1 MLATLGIVILALLA
15 PSAFAQEPTS
25 PLLVYIFTETVDED
39 GFRLTQ
45 REMSDRDDTV
55 ADILDV
61 LNRAERP
68 QRRYAD
74 SRRPTYQS
82 VFRVAESPEEADML
96 WEVVYRGEHAT
107 GSASGI
113 AAPLFGGGAVVSQ
126 ATPQMGRNIQ
136 VQLTIGDYTK
146 TVLGAPLGSEGET
159 QWRELAEGLVAEIA
173 EWTQLNHEKVGEL
186 LAER

>member
-15 PSAFAQEPTS
+15 PSASAQEPTS
-25 PLLVYIFTETVDED
+25 PLLIHVFTETVDED
-39 GFRLTQ
+39 GFQLTK
-45 REMSDRDDTV
+45 RELSGRDDTV
-55 ADILDV
+55 EDILD
-61 LNRAERP
+61 LFGGSQPR
-68 QRRYAD
+68 RRYPD
-74 SRRPTYQS
+74 SRRPSYRS
-82 VFRVAESPEEADML
+82 VFQVAETPEEADML

-107 GSASGI
+107 GSLSGV
-113 AAPLFGGGAVVSQ
+113 AAPVFGGGAVVSQ